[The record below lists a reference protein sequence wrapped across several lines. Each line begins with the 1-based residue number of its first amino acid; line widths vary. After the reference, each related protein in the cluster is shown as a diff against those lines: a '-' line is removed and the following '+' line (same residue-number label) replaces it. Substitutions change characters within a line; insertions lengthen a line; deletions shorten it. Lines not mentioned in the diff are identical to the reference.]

1 MTVRDSLFRF
11 LTSGKFTHFNDE
23 SVMEEMVRYIIMNVV
38 LIVGGFLLLTFGIS
52 VFLEG
57 NVARSMFDF
66 SIVVLAVAALLLLRT
81 EVPFIIPS
89 LITIGPFAVLCVILT
104 FSGGDQGFAGLWIY
118 ALPPIAIF
126 VLGLRIGSLMSL
138 LVLTAVGLA
147 TFIPGLAGFNY
158 VPAVAFRICG
168 VFVLVMILTVVYEQI
183 RLTKDRWVQKLTRD
197 LKTERDEIAAMKDN
211 LKEGLF
217 LMDREYRIQPQ
228 YSRSLEK
235 VLALKNLQGRSFVS
249 LLSSS
254 LNAKE
259 QETLRD
265 YLEMVFNRSFDQKML
280 EDINPLNELIY
291 INIET
296 MEEKILACGFAPVD
310 RENGQVFILA
320 NVRDITGEKELE
332 RQLSEEENK
341 RQEEMRSFFE
351 IIQVEPRVFGDFLED
366 TEYEFDRINGTLRD
380 KELPARDA
388 IINIY
393 QSVHAI
399 KSNAV
404 ILGLDSFSGK
414 VHALE
419 SQIKKTRDQEGEISF
434 EDLLRITLEL
444 EKIMLEKDK
453 FKTALDKIRSFKI
466 SETKKQ
472 DEYVLVASLT
482 RAASRASE
490 DQHKKVR
497 FVVDAI
503 DSAAILSGPRRII
516 KEILTQLVRNAVCH
530 GIESPGERLARGKD
544 ETGTI
549 SLSVKLEHGKIHLK
563 LRDDGQGLD
572 FDRIRKQA
580 EKLHLIKDPQKG
592 EDKNF
597 LLQTIFMPGFS
608 TAETEGV
615 HAGRGIGLN
624 LVKDRVRDI
633 NGTIKLQTEP
643 GKGTV
648 FNIFIPLELPAAVN
662 QAS

>member
-1 MTVRDSLFRF
+1 MTLRDRLFRF
-11 LTSGKFTHFNDE
+11 LTSGKYTKFNDE
-23 SVMEEMVRYIIMNVV
+23 SVMEEMVRHIIMNVV
-38 LIVGGFLLLTFGIS
+38 LVVGGFLLLTFGIS

-81 EVPFIIPS
+81 GVPFIVPS

-104 FSGGDQGFAGLWIY
+104 LSGGDQGFAGLWIY

-126 VLGLRIGSLMSL
+126 VLGLRIGASMSL
-138 LVLTAVGLA
+138 LVLAAVSLV
-147 TFIPGLAGFNY
+147 TFIPGVSGFNY

-217 LMDREYRIQPQ
+217 LMDRDYSIQPQ
-228 YSRSLEK
+228 YSRSLET
-235 VLALKNLQGRSFVS
+235 VLALKNLQGRSFIS

-254 LNAKE
+254 LGSRE
-259 QETLRD
+259 QETLKD
-265 YLEMVFNRSFDQKML
+265 YFEMVFNRAFDQKML
-280 EDINPLNELIY
+280 EDINPLNELAY
-291 INIET
+291 VNVET
-296 MEEKILACGFAPVD
+296 MEEKILACGFAPID

-320 NVRDITGEKELE
+320 NIRDITGEKELE
-332 RQLSEEENK
+332 RQLSAEESK
-341 RQEEMRSFFE
+341 RQDEMRSFFE

-366 TEYEFDRINGTLRD
+366 TEYEFNRINGILRD
-380 KELPARDA
+380 KALSSRDA
-388 IINIY
+388 IVDIY

-399 KSNAV
+399 KSNAI
-404 ILGLDSFSGK
+404 ILGLEGFSGK

-419 SQIKKTRDQEGEISF
+419 SQIKKLRDQEGEISF
-434 EDLLRITLEL
+434 DDLLKITLEL

-453 FKTALDKIRSFKI
+453 FKTAIDKIRSFKI

-472 DEYVLVASLT
+472 DEYVLVESLT

-490 DQHKKVR
+490 DQHKKVQ
-497 FVVDAI
+497 FVVEAI
-503 DSAAILSGPRRII
+503 DPAAILSGPRRII

-530 GIESPGERLARGKD
+530 GIESPGERIAGGKP
-544 ETGTI
+544 ETGTV
-549 SLSVKLEHGKIHLK
+549 SLSLKMEDGKIHIK
-563 LRDDGQGLD
+563 LRDDGKGLD
-572 FDRIRKQA
+572 FDRIRQQA
-580 EKLHLIKDPQKG
+580 EKLNLLGDPKKG

-597 LLQTIFMPGFS
+597 LLRTIFMPGFS
-608 TAETEGV
+608 TAEKEGL

-648 FNIFIPLELPAAVN
+648 FNIFIPIELPAAVN
-662 QAS
+662 RAS